1 MLKKLSFT
9 AGGIL
14 LLVLALAG
22 IKALQIKALI
32 AHGAAMVPPPEPV
45 TTAVA
50 REERWAPVIATV
62 GSLSAVQGVTLSAQ
76 LDGTVASIAFQAGSS
91 VKAGDL
97 LVQMDISS
105 EQAQLRAQEASVELA
120 RLNLERSRELLAS
133 QTISQS
139 QYDSDSAAYKQAS
152 AQADNIRATIAKK
165 TIRAPFSGRLG
176 VRLINLG
183 QTLKAGD
190 AIVSLQALD
199 PIYADFYLPQQD
211 LVRIDTGLA
220 VRVTGDAV
228 GEGRALEGRITA
240 INPDVDSATRN
251 VRVEAT
257 LANPDQRLRPG
268 MFVDVGVVL
277 AATQKVVAIPA
288 SSVLYAPYGNSVFVV
303 EDKGGGKD
311 GRAGKTVR
319 QQLVRLGETRG
330 DFVEV
335 ASGLKAGEAVVTTGA
350 FKLRQGMAVVVKNA
364 LAPDAQLAPKPNDS

>member
-1 MLKKLSFT
+1 MLKKLSIT
-9 AGGIL
+9 AGALIL
-14 LLVLALAG
+14 LIAILGG
-22 IKALQIKALI
+22 IKALQIKAMI
-32 AHGAAMVPPPEPV
+32 DAGASAVPPPEPV
-45 TTAVA
+45 TVAVA
-50 REERWAPVIATV
+50 REQSWAPIISTV
-62 GSLSAVQGVTLSAQ
+62 GSLTAVQGVTLSAQ
-76 LDGTVASIAFQAGSS
+76 LDGNVASIDFQPGSS
-91 VKAGDL
+91 VKSGDL

-105 EQAQLRAQEASVELA
+105 EQAQLRAAEATVELA

-139 QYDSDSAAYKQAS
+139 QFDSDSAAFKQAT

-165 TIRAPFSGRLG
+165 TIRAPFTGRLG

-199 PIYADFYLPQQD
+199 PIYADFYLPQQE
-211 LVRIDTGLA
+211 LVRIDSGLK

-228 GEGRALEGRITA
+228 GEGKILEGRITA

-257 LANPDQRLRPG
+257 LANPDERLRPG

-277 AATQKVVAIPA
+277 PSGQKVIAIPA
-288 SSVLYAPYGNSVFVV
+288 SSVLYAPYGDSVFVV
-303 EDKGGGKD
+303 VDGKGSGKV
-311 GRAGKTVR
+311 VR

-330 DFVEV
+330 DFVAIV
-335 ASGLKAGEAVVTTGA
+335 SGIKAGDTVVTTGA
-350 FKLRQGMAVVVKNA
+350 FKLRQGMAVSVNSA
-364 LAPDAQLAPKPNDS
+364 LSPDAQIAPKPNDS